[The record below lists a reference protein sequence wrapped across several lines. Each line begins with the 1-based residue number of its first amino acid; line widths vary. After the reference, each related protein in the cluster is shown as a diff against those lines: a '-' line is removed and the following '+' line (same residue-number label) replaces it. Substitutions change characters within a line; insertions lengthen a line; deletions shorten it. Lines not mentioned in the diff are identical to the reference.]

1 MKKICLTIQITAFL
15 LICLNGLQAQTTQIK
30 PNQVELITKLN
41 GKWQAEWTDTIYNW
55 EAKTYGTGLECHYN
69 FKSIAKDN
77 IVLEGKQL
85 WGYDSKLDKYVG
97 IDLMKGMDIQI
108 LAFWFTSNNKY
119 IATDFSNISD
129 PDKSSWKV
137 EGEIKSSDAFSET
150 WFTKGKPFTT
160 IDYKRIK

>member
-1 MKKICLTIQITAFL
+1 MKKICLTITVAVFL
-15 LICLNGLQAQTTQIK
+15 LFLLNGVQAQTTQTK
-30 PNQVELITKLN
+30 PNQVELVKKLI

-55 EAKTYGTGLECHYN
+55 EAKTFGMGLECHYI
-69 FKSIAKDN
+69 FKSLAKDK

-85 WGYDSKLDKYVG
+85 WGYDSKLDKYIG
-97 IDLMKGMDIQI
+97 IDLMKGQDIQI
-108 LAFWFTSNNKY
+108 LALWFTSDNKY
-119 IATDFSNISD
+119 IGTDFNNISD

-150 WFTKGKPFTT
+150 WFVKGKPFTT